1 MSNAMWSPI
10 GHQQATLEK
19 QMSNAQTYDP
29 TAKQKSEAKTARI
42 PIKIVPAERLK
53 KPEWI
58 RVKTAPAG
66 SRFYD
71 IKRILREHNLY
82 TVCEE
87 ASCPNIGECF
97 GKGTATFM
105 IMGDKCTRRCPFCD
119 VGHGRPD
126 PLDVDEPLNLA
137 KTIAALKLNYVVI
150 TSVDR
155 DDLRDGGA
163 DHFVQCIQEVRRL
176 SPDTRIEVLVPDFRG
191 RLDRALG
198 IFDLAPPDVMNHN
211 LETVPRL
218 YKQARPGSDYAH
230 SLKLLQDF
238 KQRCPGVPTKS
249 GLMVGLG
256 ETDEEILQVMRDM
269 RAHDVD
275 MLTIGQY
282 LQPSS
287 HHLPVLRYV
296 HPDTFAM
303 FEREAYAMGFSH
315 AAVGAMVRSSY
326 HADEQAHAAGVAM

>member
-1 MSNAMWSPI
+1 MTDSTTNPSVVKNADEVKNPSI
-10 GHQQATLEK
+10 
-19 QMSNAQTYDP
+19 
-29 TAKQKSEAKTARI
+29 KQKAAAKTARI
-42 PIKIVPAERLK
+42 PIKIVPAETLK
-53 KPEWI
+53 KPDWI
-58 RVKTAPAG
+58 RVKAG
-66 SRFYD
+66 SPSTRFYE
-71 IKRILREHNLY
+71 IKQILREHQLH

-126 PLDVDEPLNLA
+126 PLDQSEPENLA

-163 DHFVQCIQEVRRL
+163 GHFVQCIEKTRAL
-176 SPDTRIEVLVPDFRG
+176 SPNTKIEVLVPDFRG
-191 RLDRALG
+191 RLDKALA
-198 IFDLAPPDVMNHN
+198 ILNAAPPDVMNHN

-218 YKQARPGSDYAH
+218 YKEARPGSSYTH
-230 SLKLLQDF
+230 SLKLLSDF
-238 KQRCPGVPTKS
+238 KVGNLGVPTKS

-256 ETDEEILQVMRDM
+256 ETDEEILQVMQDLRE
-269 RAHDVD
+269 HKVD

-282 LQPSS
+282 LAPSG
-287 HHLPVLRYV
+287 HHLPVRRYV
-296 HPDTFAM
+296 HPDVFKM
-303 FEREAYAMGFSH
+303 FEEKAYEMGFEH
-315 AAVGAMVRSSY
+315 AAVGALVRSSY
-326 HADEQAHAAGVAM
+326 HADQQAQEAGVELKSS